1 MNWAKAAADLAKIV
15 VEVCVKFANNAAKM
29 WANAAEDAVKAAK
42 IVVEIAKIVVEI
54 APKSAKNVW
63 KGIMKWFIKTK
74 TRTQT
79 RPL

>member
-42 IVVEIAKIVVEI
+42 IVVEIA
-54 APKSAKNVW
+54 PKSAKSVW